1 MPLLTMSVSMPKNN
15 INIIKKYAKSCKTK
29 ERFKEV
35 VLSLKVLG
43 HSNDHMADVTL
54 DAYWSY
60 YNELSSAEQRMRD
73 VTRFVHGFVSK
84 HIQDKLFS

>member
-1 MPLLTMSVSMPKNN
+1 MPKNN
-15 INIIKKYAKSCKTK
+15 INLIKKYAKSCKTK

-43 HSNDHMADVTL
+43 HSNDHMSDVTL